1 MIHLSQSL
9 PIFVFSLLF
18 FYTILSLAAIE
29 STKNLDA
36 IVSAFDVRSTAKE
49 QVESMSIMFL
59 EIDLKE
65 TGDDAK
71 GYAKDMSPEWF
82 EAARKVLLREC
93 AKTNAI
99 ITTALI
105 PGKKAPLLIIK

>member
-1 MIHLSQSL
+1 MTAAGRVEPSRVI
-9 PIFVFSLLF
+9 VVGAGVAG
-18 FYTILSLAAIE
+18 LAAIQAA
-29 STKNLDA
+29 KNLGA
-36 IVSAFDVRSTAKE
+36 IVSAFDVRSAAKE
-49 QVESMSIMFL
+49 QVESIFIIFL
-59 EIDLKE
+59 EVDLKE

-71 GYAKDMSPEWF
+71 GYAKDMPPEWF